1 MVVGTLVVAASLVAG
16 VKLAVGASSSPSS
29 SGLVIVNGTLVDTR
43 LGIGIYSLVLLPL
56 MFFYLCSIS
65 C

>member
-1 MVVGTLVVAASLVAG
+1 MLVVAALLVAG
-16 VKLAVGASSSPSS
+16 VELAVGASSSSSS
-29 SGLVIVNGTLVDTR
+29 SGLVIINGTLVDTR
-43 LGIGIYSLVLLPL
+43 LGTGIYSLALLPL